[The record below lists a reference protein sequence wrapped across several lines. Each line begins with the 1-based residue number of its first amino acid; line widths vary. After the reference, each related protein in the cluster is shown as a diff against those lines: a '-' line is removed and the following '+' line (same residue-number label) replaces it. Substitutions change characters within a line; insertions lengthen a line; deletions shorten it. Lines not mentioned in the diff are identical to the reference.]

1 MPNSVYATALPEGL
15 TARNFSRLATVIND
29 ASGIKMPESKKT
41 MLEGRLRRRVAAL
54 GLPSLNA
61 YCDYFFEEGECDAEL
76 VHLIDVATTNKTD
89 FFREPA
95 HFDFMTRT
103 ALPALAEAGRRQ
115 VKLWS
120 AAASVGAEAYTLAMV
135 MEEFR
140 RCAHGPDYSILA
152 TDICTEVLAQGTSGR
167 FPKAMID
174 PVPMDLRRRYL
185 LQSRDPRADE
195 VRVTPALRSKIG
207 FARLNLMDSAYPVG
221 DDMDF
226 IFCRNILIYFDKL
239 TQERVLARLCDHL
252 RPGGYL
258 VLGHSESAVGVAL
271 PVTAV
276 VNTIFQRV

>member
-1 MPNSVYATALPEGL
+1 
-15 TARNFSRLATVIND
+15 
-29 ASGIKMPESKKT
+29 
-41 MLEGRLRRRVAAL
+41 
-54 GLPSLNA
+54 
-61 YCDYFFEEGECDAEL
+61 
-76 VHLIDVATTNKTD
+76 
-89 FFREPA
+89 
-95 HFDFMTRT
+95 
-103 ALPALAEAGRRQ
+103 
-115 VKLWS
+115 
-120 AAASVGAEAYTLAMV
+120 
-135 MEEFR
+135 
-140 RCAHGPDYSILA
+140 
-152 TDICTEVLAQGTSGR
+152 
-167 FPKAMID
+167 
-174 PVPMDLRRRYL
+174 
-185 LQSRDPRADE
+185 